1 MPLHSR
7 RRAFTL
13 LEIFVVLGI
22 IACLLA
28 LLVPFF
34 LRLREGG
41 RTGQCARNMQTI
53 GKAIVDYA
61 KDHQDL
67 LPGPLSTDQYPV
79 ASAGQPPRDGQLLK
93 HIAKYLE
100 QPANSE
106 RGGENASTIF
116 TFPAWQRNSDRT
128 TDSPVFLI
136 NNEVAMPFA
145 QPVWGGSG
153 KPPLKLSQLPEWRRV
168 VGGKEQPAD
177 LSKVWALTEA
187 DREIAKIIKVN
198 EPWVQR
204 MPPRA
209 LHYNHR
215 NALYF
220 DWHVDNLGL

>member
-1 MPLHSR
+1 MQFNSR

-34 LRLREGG
+34 LRMREGG
-41 RTGQCARNMQTI
+41 RTGQCVRNMQAI
-53 GKAIVDYA
+53 GKAIVDYS
-61 KDHQDL
+61 KDRQDQ

-100 QPANSE
+100 QPAGSE
-106 RGGENASTIF
+106 LAGENASTIF
-116 TFPAWQRNSDRT
+116 TFPAWQRNTDRS
-128 TDSPVFLI
+128 TDSPVFLL
-136 NNEVAMPFA
+136 NNEKAAPFG
-145 QPVWGGSG
+145 QPVWGGTGNS
-153 KPPLKLSQLPEWRRV
+153 PLKMAQLAEWKRV
-168 VGGKEQPAD
+168 VGGKELPAD
-177 LSKVWALTEA
+177 LSKVWALTEG
-187 DREIAKIIKVN
+187 DREIAKILNIN

-220 DWHVDNLGL
+220 DWHVDNLSL

>member
-1 MPLHSR
+1 MTLTSR

-41 RTGQCARNMQTI
+41 RTGQCARNMQVI
-53 GKAIVDYA
+53 GKAIIAYA
-61 KDHQDL
+61 KDHQDQ

-100 QPANSE
+100 QPANSDSE
-106 RGGENASTIF
+106 SENPSTIF

-136 NNEVAMPFA
+136 NNEVAMPFG

-153 KPPLKLSQLPEWRRV
+153 KPPLKLAQLPEWKRV
-168 VGGKEQPAD
+168 VRGKEQSAD

-187 DREIAKIIKVN
+187 DREIAKILNIK
-198 EPWVQR
+198 EAWVDR
-204 MPPRA
+204 TPPRA

-220 DWHVDNLGL
+220 DWHVDNLAL

>member
-1 MPLHSR
+1 MMLTTR

-41 RTGQCARNMQTI
+41 RTGQCVRNMQAI
-53 GKAIVDYA
+53 GKAITDYA
-61 KDHQDL
+61 KDHQDQ

-93 HIAKYLE
+93 HIGKYLE
-100 QPANSE
+100 QPANSPD
-106 RGGENASTIF
+106 GAGNASTIF
-116 TFPAWQRNSDRT
+116 TYPAWQRNSDRT

-136 NNEVAMPFA
+136 NNETAAPFG
-145 QPVWGGSG
+145 QPVWGGAG
-153 KPPLKLSQLPEWRRV
+153 KAPLKISQFAEWRRV
-168 VGGKEQPAD
+168 VSGKEAPAEPA
-177 LSKVWALTEA
+177 KIWALTEA
-187 DREIAKIIKVN
+187 DREIAKIIGIK

-220 DWHVDNLGL
+220 DWHVDNLTL

>member
-1 MPLHSR
+1 MSLHCR

-41 RTGQCARNMQTI
+41 HAGQAVRNMQAI
-53 GKAIVDYA
+53 GKAITDYA
-61 KDHQDL
+61 RDHQDQ

-79 ASAGQPPRDGQLLK
+79 ASAGKPPRDGQLLK
-93 HIAKYLE
+93 YIAKYLE
-100 QPANSE
+100 QPANSPDA
-106 RGGENASTIF
+106 GENASTLF

-136 NNEVAMPFA
+136 NNEIAAPFD
-145 QPVWGGSG
+145 QPVWGGTG
-153 KPPLKLSQLPEWRRV
+153 KLPLKQSQFAEWRRPI
-168 VGGKEQPAD
+168 GGREKPAEPARI
-177 LSKVWALTEA
+177 WALTEA
-187 DREIAKIIKVN
+187 DREIAKILGIK
-198 EPWVQR
+198 EGWVER

-220 DWHVDNLGL
+220 DWHVDTLGL